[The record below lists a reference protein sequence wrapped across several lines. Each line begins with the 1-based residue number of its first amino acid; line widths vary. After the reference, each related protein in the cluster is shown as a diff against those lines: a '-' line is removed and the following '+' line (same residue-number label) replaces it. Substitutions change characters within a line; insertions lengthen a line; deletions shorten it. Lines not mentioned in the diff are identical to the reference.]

1 MPEGGIVHVRARN
14 VELGPGHDLPLEP
27 GRYLGI
33 AVEDEGLGMSE
44 EVRAK
49 IFDPYFTTKAEGSG
63 LGLATAYS
71 IIRKPYRMEEL
82 SLVLD
87 QVMKGRARSAR
98 R

>member
-44 EVRAK
+44 EVRA
-49 IFDPYFTTKAEGSG
+49 
-63 LGLATAYS
+63 L
-71 IIRKPYRMEEL
+71 
-82 SLVLD
+82 
-87 QVMKGRARSAR
+87 RSAEPS
-98 R
+98 